1 MSEAYAIDPTAAPPA
16 SAGMPDRP
24 VDLVHLSRM
33 TFGDRALE
41 REVLDLFVRQAATLL
56 AAMEGA
62 APGALAP
69 LAHRLKGS
77 ARGIGAWRVAT
88 AAEAVERA
96 VAAARPEAPVIAA
109 LPALAAS
116 VHEATAVIEDL
127 LRSH

>member
-1 MSEAYAIDPTAAPPA
+1 MSETYAIDPTATATGAVPIDCA
-16 SAGMPDRP
+16 

-56 AAMEGA
+56 ATMEGA
-62 APGALAP
+62 APAALAS

-77 ARGIGAWRVAT
+77 ARGIGAWRVAA

-96 VAAARPEAPVIAA
+96 ATGAEALA
-109 LPALAAS
+109 PALAALTAS
-116 VHEATAVIEDL
+116 VLEAKAVIEDL